1 MILLGVE
8 SASDRIL
15 KQMNKGFTTAEV
27 RQAFQILRTFP
38 FYYHAYFIYGNV
50 GESEGEMLAIPGFA
64 RELSVHSISLS
75 RLRVDKYTPMR
86 RLIEKTPGYRISDNG
101 YVYSEAFDK
110 YRLRKIRN
118 RIRDGF
124 GLRPAQ
130 VLTMLSTVR
139 RTDVN
144 PVACTST
151 VAGSVTSGK
160 ANAPRSSEVAVI
172 VRPFCW
178 ATMSA
183 PATRTPPAA
192 CTVPVSPC
200 ADTTLTRIN
209 TNSCIMVSILPSVF
223 QLVAYFCLL
232 PSDFCLAHPCRRS
245 NSRINAT
252 RSTTPCS
259 GNAL

>member
-64 RELSVHSISLS
+64 RELGVHSISLS
-75 RLRVDKYTPMR
+75 RLRVDKYTPIR

-139 RTDVN
+139 RTDIL
-144 PVACTST
+144 
-151 VAGSVTSGK
+151 SGRQMLRLSL
-160 ANAPRSSEVAVI
+160 AAPLLLVDHVGWRAKRAFRRLREKLRASKE
-172 VRPFCW
+172 
-178 ATMSA
+178 
-183 PATRTPPAA
+183 
-192 CTVPVSPC
+192 
-200 ADTTLTRIN
+200 
-209 TNSCIMVSILPSVF
+209 NSQIGRAEAQDGL
-223 QLVAYFCLL
+223 
-232 PSDFCLAHPCRRS
+232 
-245 NSRINAT
+245 
-252 RSTTPCS
+252 
-259 GNAL
+259 GG